1 MGVLV
6 YTSEKVAFKMLFASE
21 LITVRTLLNS
31 YGLSELIAEEFVI
44 ELLLYVLNS
53 SMTSGRSLEVVLGEY
68 IEDSLE
74 VDHHGNFIPNDSIDM
89 GSLYRD
95 LLAILKNIL
104 VKVTPF
110 SPYFADAT
118 VLDVKFG
125 YDGSCLIITEPFS
138 GII

>member
-1 MGVLV
+1 M

-95 LLAILKNIL
+95 LLAILKNL
-104 VKVTPF
+104 FVKVAPF

-125 YDGSCLIITEPFS
+125 SDGNCLIVTEPFS